1 MRNTK
6 FISCNIT
13 ELSEFRRYILEQSLT
28 DLFNSATITFQE
40 NGKTYE
46 MWLGSDG
53 NLIEVKIMEVDY
65 E

>member
-13 ELSEFRRYILEQSLT
+13 ELSEFRRYILEQILT
-28 DLFNSATITFQE
+28 DLFNSETITFQE